1 MNGNPVQKRR
11 VVVTGLGVLAPN
23 GNDLPT
29 FWEALIA
36 GRSGVGPITRFDTS
50 QHRTTIA
57 AEVKGFDPEAIL
69 DRKDVRRN
77 DAFTHYAI
85 CVAREAASRAR
96 LDMETV
102 DPERVGVI
110 WGSGI
115 GGIQTHEDQHT
126 ILLEKGPRR
135 ISPFYVPMMISDM
148 APGMISMDLGAK
160 GPNYG
165 TVSACSS
172 AAHALGESARKI
184 QYGEAD
190 VMVTGGSEAAVTP
203 ISMAGFSSAKA
214 LSTRNDEPER
224 ASRPF
229 DAERDGFVL
238 GEGAGAVILEELEHA
253 QRRGAEIYGEFLGLG
268 FTADA
273 YHQTAMAPEAEGGA
287 RAMRIALQDGGL
299 DPSDIGYVNAHGT
312 STPHGRPA
320 GDCGNQDGLRRP
332 HRQHGRKFDQ
342 VDDWASVGCGWGH
355 REHHLHHGAQKWGPA
370 ADDQLRKPRPRLR
383 PRLRPQRGAPRA
395 DRLRPQQFLWLWR
408 PQRGAGVWS
417 LHRLTP
423 FSSIPRALP
432 VQTRFS
438 IGY

>member
-1 MNGNPVQKRR
+1 MSGSPVQKRR
-11 VVVTGLGVLAPN
+11 AVVTGLGVLAPN

-29 FWEALIA
+29 FWDALIA

-57 AEVKGFDPEAIL
+57 AEVKGFDAEAIL

-96 LDMETV
+96 LDMEAV
-102 DPERVGVI
+102 DPDRVGVI

-126 ILLEKGPRR
+126 ILMEKGPRR

-299 DPSDIGYVNAHGT
+299 DPGDIGYVNAHGT
-312 STPHGRPA
+312 STSMGDQQETAAIKTVFAGHTDSMAVSSTKSMTGHLLGAAGAIESIACIMALKSGVLPPTINYENPDPDCDLDYVPNQARRVQVNYALNNSFGFGGHNVALVFGRFT
-320 GDCGNQDGLRRP
+320 G
-332 HRQHGRKFDQ
+332 
-342 VDDWASVGCGWGH
+342 
-355 REHHLHHGAQKWGPA
+355 
-370 ADDQLRKPRPRLR
+370 
-383 PRLRPQRGAPRA
+383 
-395 DRLRPQQFLWLWR
+395 
-408 PQRGAGVWS
+408 
-417 LHRLTP
+417 
-423 FSSIPRALP
+423 
-432 VQTRFS
+432 
-438 IGY
+438 